1 MKFSLGNGNGDYVII
16 LYDEEEKE
24 YFFKYKGERFSAKTE
39 KELHDICY
47 HIPPVVVTDL
57 KCL

>member
-39 KELHDICY
+39 KELWKKANELGFY
-47 HIPPVVVTDL
+47 TMN
-57 KCL
+57 